1 MRSFSRLSSHC
12 FASTMRWTVDSL
24 DLLMEK
30 AAFNQV
36 SESKEDGTAA
46 GMASPV
52 NSPDEGRIAWIALE
66 SRLLEEIF
74 RVDADSCCLG
84 DGPVLPSRRQP

>member
-24 DLLMEK
+24 DLLMGK

-36 SESKEDGTAA
+36 SEPEEDGTAA

-52 NSPDEGRIAWIALE
+52 NSHDE
-66 SRLLEEIF
+66 
-74 RVDADSCCLG
+74 
-84 DGPVLPSRRQP
+84 